1 MHKPVES
8 PAPPVDETQVSLV
21 AGGVRLTVG
30 EESLELEATW
40 LRDSATDTESRDPVS
55 GQRLFGITDVP
66 AELDVGSATV
76 SDGRLE
82 VVFEPGGHRAAYDVA
97 ELLDEVRHG
106 HRDDRNEQGK
116 HLWRSAADLG
126 PVTRV
131 RWTDYLADPA
141 PVLRSVVRDGFALL
155 SEVPTVDGTVT
166 AVAETF
172 GYVRETNYG
181 RIFDVRVEEHATNL
195 AFTGRAIT
203 PHTDNP
209 YRDPVPTLQLLHCL
223 TNAAAGGDSG
233 LVDGFAAAAVLR
245 EGHQAAF
252 EILTSTPVSYRFDSA
267 DAHVSALAPMIGVDA
282 AGFIREV
289 RFNNR
294 SLRVP
299 VLPVDDARR
308 FYAAYRTFAELLLE
322 PEAQLDLRL
331 APGDCLMFDNTR
343 VLHARTAFDAVGARH
358 LQGTYADIDG
368 LLSTLATLELAR

>member
-1 MHKPVES
+1 MHSSLEHPATSVEE
-8 PAPPVDETQVSLV
+8 PQVALVD
-21 AGGVRLTVG
+21 GGLRLTVG
-30 EESLELEATW
+30 EESVELEATW
-40 LRDSATDTESRDPVS
+40 LRDSATDAQSRDPVS

-66 AELDVGSATV
+66 ADLDVASATV
-76 SDGRLE
+76 SHGRLE
-82 VVFEPGGHRAAYDVA
+82 VVFDPGGQLAAYDVA
-97 ELLDEVRHG
+97 ALLDEVRHG

-116 HLWRSAADLG
+116 QLWRCAADLG

-131 RWTDYLADPA
+131 PWSEYLADQA

-155 SEVPTVDGTVT
+155 SEVPTVDRTVT
-166 AVAETF
+166 DVAETF

-223 TNAAAGGDSG
+223 SNAAAGGDSG
-233 LVDGFAAAAVLR
+233 LVDGFAAAAELR
-245 EGHQAAF
+245 ERHPAAF
-252 EILTSTPVSYRFDSA
+252 EILTGTPVSYRFDSA

-282 AGFIREV
+282 AGFIREI

-299 VLPVDDARR
+299 VLPVEDARR

-322 PEAQLDLRL
+322 PEAQLNLRL
-331 APGDCLMFDNTR
+331 GPGDCLVFDNTR

>member
-1 MHKPVES
+1 M
-8 PAPPVDETQVSLV
+8 D
-21 AGGVRLTVG
+21 GGVRLTVG
-30 EESLELEATW
+30 DESLELEATW
-40 LRDSATDTESRDPVS
+40 LRDSATDTQSRDPVS

-66 AELDVGSATV
+66 PDLSVGSATV
-76 SDGRLE
+76 SDGRLH
-82 VVFEPGGHRAAYDVA
+82 VVFEPGGHLAAYDVA
-97 ELLDEVRHG
+97 ELFDEVRQG

-116 HLWRSAADLG
+116 RLWRSAADLG

-131 RWTDYLADPA
+131 RWSDYLTDPA
-141 PVLRSVVRDGFALL
+141 PVLRSVVREGFALL
-155 SEVPTVDGTVT
+155 SEVPPVDGTVT

-223 TNAAAGGDSG
+223 RNAAAGGDSG
-233 LVDGFAAAAVLR
+233 LVDGFAAAAALR
-245 EGHQAAF
+245 ERQPEAF

-282 AGFIREV
+282 AGFIREI

-299 VLPVDDARR
+299 VLLVEDARR

-322 PEAQLDLRL
+322 PEAQLNLRL
-331 APGDCLMFDNTR
+331 GLGDCLMFDNTR

-358 LQGTYADIDG
+358 LQGTYADLDG

>member
-1 MHKPVES
+1 MHNPVER
-8 PAPPVDETQVSLV
+8 PAPPVRETQVSLV

-55 GQRLFGITDVP
+55 GQRLFGITDLP
-66 AELDVGSATV
+66 ADLDVGSAAV

-141 PVLRSVVRDGFALL
+141 PVLRSVVRDGFGLL
-155 SEVPTVDGTVT
+155 SEVPTVAGTVT

-245 EGHQAAF
+245 ERHPAAF

-368 LLSTLATLELAR
+368 LLSTLATQEAAR